1 MISYLARDTWLHRIP
16 TGLKLGALALFSF
29 VILPVDDWRLLT
41 GLLAL
46 PLALYAS
53 CGRDGLKRMR
63 FLAQLWPILIA
74 IGLLQLYAADWRAAI
89 SSLSRLI
96 LMVALADI
104 VTMTSTMQAM
114 MDAIHPFL
122 KPLRFV
128 GLHPRRLAL
137 AVTLV
142 IRFVP
147 LLMEH
152 WAARAEAWRAR
163 GGRRMP
169 IRAIAPFIADTL
181 RFSDRL
187 AETLAARGFANDADS
202 SKLRR

>member
-16 TGLKLGALALFSF
+16 AGFKLGALALLSF
-29 VILPVDDWRLLT
+29 AILPVDDWRLLT
-41 GLLAL
+41 ACLAL
-46 PLALYAS
+46 PLALYLS
-53 CGRDGLKRMR
+53 CGRDGLKRML
-63 FLAQLWPILIA
+63 FLAHLWPILTIIA
-74 IGLLQLYAADWRAAI
+74 AFQLYAADWRAAL
-89 SSLSRLI
+89 SSLSRLV

-104 VTMTSTMQAM
+104 VTMTTLMQAM

-122 KPLRFV
+122 KPLRYV
-128 GLHPRRLAL
+128 GLNPRRLAL

-169 IRAIAPFIADTL
+169 VRAIAPFIADTL

-187 AETLAARGFANDADS
+187 AETLAARGFAGEKDS
-202 SKLRR
+202 SKLS

>member
-1 MISYLARDTWLHRIP
+1 MISYLARDTWLHRIAA
-16 TGLKLGALALFSF
+16 GLKLGALAIFSLA
-29 VILPVDDWRLLT
+29 VLPVDDWRVLT
-41 GLLAL
+41 ALLAL
-46 PLALYAS
+46 PLALYS
-53 CGRDGLKRMR
+53 SFGRDGLLRMR
-63 FLAQLWPILIA
+63 FLMHLWPILAAIA
-74 IGLLQLYAADWRAAI
+74 VLQLYAADWRTAI
-89 SSLSRLI
+89 SSLSRLL

-104 VTMTSTMQAM
+104 VTMTTTMQAM
-114 MDAIHPFL
+114 MDAIHPLL
-122 KPLRFV
+122 KPLRYV
-128 GLHPRRLAL
+128 GLNPRRLAL

-152 WAARAEAWRAR
+152 WSARAEAWRAR

-187 AETLAARGFANDADS
+187 AETLAARGFASDADS
-202 SKLRR
+202 SKLR